1 MMDTECSRI
10 SQSSEGYSRQLRFS
24 EKDAAAA
31 RYYKGDFGK
40 VDFSEVGMEGKIA
53 VRSKR

>member
-1 MMDTECSRI
+1 MMDTEFSRI

-53 VRSKR
+53 VRSKW